1 MVEYIHKHSHKG
13 GSHVDYEVPMYSPA
27 EVRRAG
33 KILSCNEIITTEE
46 SLNAL
51 RIVDNWRAAHAY
63 PLQVFYTHFKN
74 RYSTFVVTQ
83 RIKRLPSII
92 SKIHKQKNMDLSR
105 MQDLGGCRIIC
116 DTIENVYRI
125 ANEYQLSRVSHV
137 FAKQKDYI
145 QEPKKSGYRC
155 FHMIYRYQSKSPSKQ
170 CYNGMR
176 IEIQIRTHLQHLW
189 ATGVEIISNATKEN
203 LKGGDGDA
211 SMQRFFALISSLFAL
226 REKTPLVPDTPTTE
240 AEIVEEIRV
249 LNARYKILDRLENIS
264 GLMEIVDRDPRFQ
277 KYKKGYLLL
286 IRTRDQVSVIPY
298 KPTQI
303 DIATRDYNNIEIREE
318 DVDVVLVRASS
329 FDKLRQAY
337 PNYYMDI
344 SEFIEILNQYI

>member
-1 MVEYIHKHSHKG
+1 MIEYIRKYSHRG
-13 GSHVDYEVPMYSPA
+13 GNFVNYEVPMYSPA
-27 EVRRAG
+27 EVRKAG
-33 KILSCNEIITTEE
+33 EILSRSESIVTEE

-51 RIVDNWRAAHAY
+51 RVVDNWRASHAY

-74 RYSTFVVTQ
+74 RYSTFVITQ

-92 SKIHKQKNMDLSR
+92 NKIHKLKNMDLSR
-105 MQDLGGCRIIC
+105 MQDLGGCRIIY

-125 ANEYQLSRVSHV
+125 AQEYRLSRVSHV
-137 FAKQKDYI
+137 FANEKDYI
-145 QEPKKSGYRC
+145 QSPKKSGYRC
-155 FHMIYRYQSKSPSKQ
+155 LHMVYRYQSRSPSRR

-203 LKGGDGDA
+203 LKSVDGDE
-211 SMQRFFALISSLFAL
+211 SMQRFFALVSSLFAL
-226 REKTPLVPDTPTTE
+226 RENTPLVPDTPATE
-240 AEIVEEIRV
+240 SEIVEEIRE
-249 LNARYKILDRLENIS
+249 LNNRYRILDRLENIS
-264 GLMEIVDRDPRFQ
+264 GLMEIVDRDPLFQ
-277 KYKKGYLLL
+277 KYKNGYLLL
-286 IRTRDQVSVIPY
+286 IRTQKQVSVIPY

-303 DIATRDYNNIEIREE
+303 DMATRDYNSIEIREE
-318 DVDVVLVRASS
+318 GMDVVLVRASS